1 MKKFDIRDALQ
12 YGWEVFKANKGFLI
26 SIVLISFAINLI
38 PNVVDPEQ
46 SPIVYVVLTVLS
58 IGVGLIMQ
66 AGVIKI
72 SLAYTY
78 NEKNDISD
86 LFRYGRYA
94 PRLFF
99 ASFLYALLVLLGLIL
114 LIVPGIYLSIR
125 YSQIQYFIVDQDMGI
140 SDAFRASF
148 MVTDK
153 TVIDLFKYFLLI
165 ILFGIL
171 TIFTLFLGLF
181 VLMPVI
187 WITGAYIYRELV
199 RNTPEVEKLFF
210 TYEE

>member
-153 TVIDLFKYFLLI
+153 SVIDLFKYFLLI